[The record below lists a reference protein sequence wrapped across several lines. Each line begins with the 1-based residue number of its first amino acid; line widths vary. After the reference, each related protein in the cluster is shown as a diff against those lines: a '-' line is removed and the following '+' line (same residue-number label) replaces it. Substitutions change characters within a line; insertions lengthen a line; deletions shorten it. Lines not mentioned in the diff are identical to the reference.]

1 MREISIEIPV
11 SYKRLEQVQA
21 QTIPSEERTEY
32 FNQAIESKSR
42 FRFAYI
48 TPFWTPTHLVSLSL
62 I

>member
-48 TPFWTPTHLVSLSL
+48 TPF
-62 I
+62 